1 VVEAKENPTKDQGDH
16 QGKKKKKEG
25 KKAPTSVIREKSAI
39 KRTKV
44 HKALRISTPDDSED
58 APGSKENPKEEEG
71 PMVEKD
77 QITSAEKEDGGA
89 QNDNTAPVKGDAP
102 NSENKD
108 DPPTNSDQKVTEVTL
123 LFFLQIII
131 FSNS

>member
-77 QITSAEKEDGGA
+77 QITSAEKEEGGA
-89 QNDNTAPVKGDAP
+89 QNDNTAAVKGDAP

-108 DPPTNSDQKVTEVTL
+108 DPPTKKSQR
-123 LFFLQIII
+123 
-131 FSNS
+131 